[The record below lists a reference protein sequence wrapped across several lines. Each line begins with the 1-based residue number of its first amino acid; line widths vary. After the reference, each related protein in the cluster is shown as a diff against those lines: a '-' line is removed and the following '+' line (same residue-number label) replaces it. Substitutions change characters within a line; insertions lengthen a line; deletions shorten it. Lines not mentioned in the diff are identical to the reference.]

1 LVDIAVALGF
11 SDQASFTRAFRQAT
25 GQAPGQYRLRLGS
38 RESESSLTDFRH
50 DRPAFA

>member
-1 LVDIAVALGF
+1 LVDIALALGF

-38 RESESSLTDFRH
+38 RESESSLTDIRH
-50 DRPAFA
+50 GLPVFA